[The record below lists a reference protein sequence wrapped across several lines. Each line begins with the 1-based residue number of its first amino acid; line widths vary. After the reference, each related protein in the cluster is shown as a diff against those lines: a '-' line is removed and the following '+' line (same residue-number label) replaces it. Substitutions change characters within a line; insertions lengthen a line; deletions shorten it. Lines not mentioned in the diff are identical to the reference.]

1 MRHGPAGSAG
11 GGRQGARGACLQA
24 RAGGVRGARVRGAA
38 AGRAVG
44 GQEGDQAVG
53 PARGHSPAQASRL
66 RASRAHTPPAR
77 RCFVPPRTRAP
88 PLAGPEPG
96 RELVGEGAWGGLS
109 FSTSHRGKLGLT
121 PLPARPLRLLPSVL
135 QIPLG
140 TLAHPAFLPSL
151 LPWASALLRGWA
163 PSRSSSHSYF
173 QEGGVWVEGF
183 LQTNPRLRSERG
195 PGWGEA
201 DRLRKVP
208 GRRRVRVPGVW
219 PGLPRPVPGSCF
231 SCQHRLRAQSSP
243 ISISLKRCFTGW
255 GGTQSHAP
263 LASQH
268 RG

>member
-121 PLPARPLRLLPSVL
+121 PLPALLV
-135 QIPLG
+135 G
-140 TLAHPAFLPSL
+140 PAPPASTVSPPDPPGHTRTPRLPSL
-151 LPWASALLRGWA
+151 SPSLGLSPPPRLGSQPLIQPQLFPGRG
-163 PSRSSSHSYF
+163 SVG
-173 QEGGVWVEGF
+173 GGVSP
-183 LQTNPRLRSERG
+183 NKPKASE
-195 PGWGEA
+195 
-201 DRLRKVP
+201 
-208 GRRRVRVPGVW
+208 
-219 PGLPRPVPGSCF
+219 
-231 SCQHRLRAQSSP
+231 
-243 ISISLKRCFTGW
+243 
-255 GGTQSHAP
+255 
-263 LASQH
+263 
-268 RG
+268 